1 MEKFHSKQE
10 APSPQQMT
18 DPVEAIRPPKT
29 KGSFRRSPQGQFV
42 TRACALWVIER
53 LAASG
58 ITFEQWLAAG
68 CNLAAIGVNRAN
80 AIAELQS
87 AIPDAHRSG
96 DGKQYATW
104 EASFS
109 GSLSNRI
116 YHFFRKHPDGKIVVS
131 VAERPGTVVDEKLVE
146 GYTDDQRAKAEVTA

>member
-18 DPVEAIRPPKT
+18 DTVEAIRPSKT

-42 TRACALWVIER
+42 MRACALWVIER

-58 ITFEQWLAAG
+58 ITFEQWFAAG

-80 AIAELQS
+80 AIAELQA
-87 AIPDAHRSG
+87 AIPDAHRWYNESG

-104 EASFS
+104 EAYFS
-109 GSLSNRI
+109 GSLANRI
-116 YHFFRKHPDGKIVVS
+116 YYFFRKHADGKIVVA
-131 VAERPGTVVDEKLVE
+131 VAEWPGTVQDGMLIAPGSKEQE
-146 GYTDDQRAKAEVTA
+146 EAA

>member
-42 TRACALWVIER
+42 MRACALWVIER

-58 ITFEQWLAAG
+58 ITFEQWFAAG

-80 AIAELQS
+80 AIAELQA
-87 AIPDAHRSG
+87 AIPRRS
-96 DGKQYATW
+96 
-104 EASFS
+104 
-109 GSLSNRI
+109 SL
-116 YHFFRKHPDGKIVVS
+116 V
-131 VAERPGTVVDEKLVE
+131 
-146 GYTDDQRAKAEVTA
+146 